1 MDCSKNSASGEAA
14 ANTGARFLITAEQK
28 TRGRFWNSVEQQII
42 CIWRFWTGGELA
54 KSKWHV
60 FSHTDRVGHQSLF
73 LIEITP
79 QNHSQWWSENHWWL
93 DKVQHCGILGTPSW
107 FARSCKN
114 AAGKLS
120 RGGKQQQ
127 GPISPNHVQAI
138 KGPSV
143 WITVANH
150 ATLDARLNQN
160 AWSRL
165 DSAYCLKSRRQERYP
180 TNRPFQRMGSTKSAF

>member
-1 MDCSKNSASGEAA
+1 MDCP
-14 ANTGARFLITAEQK
+14 K
-28 TRGRFWNSVEQQII
+28 TRLAARRHQIQGLVSSLRPNKKQEGSFGI
-42 CIWRFWTGGELA
+42 
-54 KSKWHV
+54 
-60 FSHTDRVGHQSLF
+60 GHQSLF